1 VPFSRISRPPSQRS
15 GDLSRC
21 YDSGNFVP
29 VRYGRRHENRH
40 HQTAVRLGRT
50 RRFPV
55 LQSLRLLLEAI
66 PDHALLESL
75 RTARGKGRDDYPVEV
90 LWGTLVLA
98 IALRHVS
105 TDACLE
111 DLKRNPALRLLIG
124 VESEAAVPDADNLSR
139 FLARLGAEPHR
150 THLRAVFD
158 AMARR
163 LGLVVGDLGKD
174 TAGDSTGLAGRAAR
188 SAGLKAAEIEQGLP
202 QPSGGRQEYKDDDG
216 QVTKVVEWFGYELH
230 LLVDVKHEVA
240 LAYHV
245 TDTKAGDNER
255 SPQLVEQAR
264 GNLPAGRLKTRADD
278 QADDDGAVHEFLHGA
293 GIKPVIHNRNFKLEG
308 PEKVLGGRT
317 PLNVVYDQA
326 GTLFCYDTVSEP
338 PVRQAMAYIGH
349 EAERG
354 TLKYRCPARHHG
366 LACPSAAACNAG
378 RDYGLTVRVQ
388 QEIDLRRFPSIP
400 RATKQFERLYDGR
413 TAVERVN
420 GRLKTFWGIDDGQ
433 VYGARRF
440 HAQVGAVLVVHL
452 AFATLLA
459 QTDRREGTY
468 GTMKLAPIAKALR
481 ELIQAPA
488 APAAETARA

>member
-1 VPFSRISRPPSQRS
+1 MKIAITKPLFAWDALEDSPS
-15 GDLSRC
+15 
-21 YDSGNFVP
+21 
-29 VRYGRRHENRH
+29 
-40 HQTAVRLGRT
+40 
-50 RRFPV
+50 
-55 LQSLRLLLEAI
+55 LQSLRVLLEAI

-75 RTARGKGRDDYPVEV
+75 RAARGKGRDDYPVEV

-124 VESEAAVPDADNLSR
+124 IEAEDRVPDADNMSR
-139 FLARLGAEPHR
+139 FLARLGEEPHL

-158 AMARR
+158 VMAQR

-174 TAGDSTGLAGRAAR
+174 TAGDSTGLAGRAAL
-188 SAGLKAAEIEQGLP
+188 SEKLKDAEIEQGLP
-202 QPSGGRQEYKDDDG
+202 QPTGGKKEYKDDDG
-216 QVTKVVEWFGYELH
+216 NVSKVVEWFGYKLH

-240 LAYHV
+240 IAYHI

-255 SPQLVEQAR
+255 IPALVEQAQN
-264 GNLPAGRLKTRADD
+264 NLPPERLQTLAYDKA
-278 QADDDGAVHEFLHGA
+278 ADDGAVHEFLHDE
-293 GIKPVIHNRNFKLEG
+293 GIKPIIQNRTYQLEE

-317 PLNVVYDQA
+317 PLNIVYDQA
-326 GTLFCYDTVSEP
+326 GTVYCYDKVSDP
-338 PVRQAMAYIGH
+338 PVRHPMAYIGH

-354 TLKYRCPARHHG
+354 TLKYRCPARHQDWD
-366 LACPSAAACNAG
+366 CPSAAACNG
-378 RDYGLTVRVQ
+378 ERDYGLTVRVKQ
-388 QEIDLRRFPSIP
+388 DIDLRRFPSVP

-420 GRLKTFWGIDDGQ
+420 GRLKIFWGIDDGQ

-440 HAQVGAVLVVHL
+440 HAHVGAVMVVHL

-459 QTDRREGTY
+459 QTERREGTY
-468 GTMKLAPIAKALR
+468 GKMKLSPIAKSLR
-481 ELIQAPA
+481 ALIQAPMAPTEQDA
-488 APAAETARA
+488 AV